1 MPLSPNDDSRPNV
14 RWRGI
19 CYRLAIAA
27 AFFWPGLT
35 SAQRFAFKYYS
46 HNDGLLS
53 LDVHSLMQDRTG
65 YVWVATSDGVFRYDG
80 AFFTGFYSVQ
90 GLPSNRVESL
100 HQTPDGTIWVGTRDG
115 LARFDGDRFR
125 YVTLDERVTFLGQ
138 SSLASDASGSL
149 YVGTSRGLWV
159 LAAPFHHASKLYP
172 TTSLAAHAEVYGVH
186 VGRDGAVWFGCGR
199 DLCRYDHGRAS
210 IVGRDFGVPKDVWNA
225 ILT

>member
-1 MPLSPNDDSRPNV
+1 MPLPPGNA
-14 RWRGI
+14 
-19 CYRLAIAA
+19 YRRATGRAGMCCLLAIAA
-27 AFFWPGLT
+27 FVLSGVA

-46 HNDGLLS
+46 HDDGLLS
-53 LDVHSLMQDRTG
+53 LDVHSLIQDRTG

-80 AFFTGFYSVQ
+80 AFFTGFYAVQ
-90 GLPSNRVESL
+90 GLPSNRTESL

-172 TTSLAAHAEVYGVH
+172 
-186 VGRDGAVWFGCGR
+186 
-199 DLCRYDHGRAS
+199 
-210 IVGRDFGVPKDVWNA
+210 
-225 ILT
+225 